1 MGKIPFFYLLL
12 IVFFTP
18 TLSSFSQGVEEPYF
32 YNLPVLF
39 AGLSSNQPSQGGS
52 CLLAVPEID
61 SVPAP
66 IIRNIH
72 IHGNTRTRTG
82 IIRRELL
89 FSVGDSLDAAL
100 LAETERNLRQLLF
113 LGQVDVRPL
122 QRQDGVDIQV
132 QVQDL
137 YARALSPQISGKPG
151 ELSYALVALD
161 YNFLGRAQVT
171 RLTLDHRAIE
181 GNSATLD
188 YQIPRLFDGPH
199 NLTTRLG
206 KGAEGHRVEG
216 SLSRPF
222 HTLSS
227 LSAYGLSLYS
237 REDITRLY
245 AKQLLA
251 ERYTDRLDG
260 GSLWYT
266 HSLGQSTKFRP
277 TFRLSISD
285 RRFTPSSP
293 FSYAPQDRR
302 RVLPSTGFT
311 VWRPRYEKARFI
323 RTLGPIE
330 DIQIG
335 SWLSTRWGFSHRDLG
350 SDRNFHFFSTQLSPR
365 FKPHP
370 VAYSFATLYLSG
382 RRDSSEFYHIFSLA
396 ELLTYVRLSSHGTLA
411 LRLRAD
417 ALHRPE
423 DASQLLLGLDNGLRG
438 YPPRRFDGSRRFL
451 GNLEYRPIFKTHPLY
466 ILAGAL
472 FAEGGAAW
480 TPSHTSPSLNLAVG
494 LGGRLGLPQVYDTPV
509 LRADL
514 AWGFRDRALQ
524 LSFGVGQFF

>member
-1 MGKIPFFYLLL
+1 MGRIPFPILLL
-12 IVFFTP
+12 IVFPISAIP
-18 TLSSFSQGVEEPYF
+18 TFSR
-32 YNLPVLF
+32 
-39 AGLSSNQPSQGGS
+39 
-52 CLLAVPEID
+52 AVAVD
-61 SVPAP
+61 STSTP

-72 IHGNTRTRTG
+72 IHGNTRTHTG
-82 IIRRELL
+82 IIRREFL
-89 FSVGDSLDAAL
+89 FSLGDTLDIAL
-100 LAETERNLRQLLF
+100 LAETERNLRRLLF
-113 LGQVDVRPL
+113 LGQVNIHP
-122 QRQDGVDIQV
+122 RQHRDGVDVQV

-151 ELSYALVALD
+151 ELSYSLVALD
-161 YNFLGRAQVT
+161 YNFLGRAQVA
-171 RLTLDHRAIE
+171 RLTLDHRAIQ

-188 YQIPRLFDGPH
+188 YQIPRLFDTLH

-206 KGAEGHRVEG
+206 WGEEIHQVEI

-227 LSAYGLSLYS
+227 PHSYGLSLYS
-237 REDITRLY
+237 QGDIQRLY
-245 AKQLLA
+245 ADQNLI
-251 ERYTDRLDG
+251 ERYSDRLDG
-260 GSLWYT
+260 GSFWYI
-266 HSLGQSTKFRP
+266 HSLGRSTKFRP
-277 TFRLSISD
+277 TFRLGISN
-285 RRFTPSSP
+285 RRFSPSVP
-293 FSYAPQDRR
+293 FTYAPQDRR

-311 VWRPRYEKARFI
+311 VWRPRYEKTRFI

-335 SWLSTRWGFSHRDLG
+335 SWLSTRWGLSLRTLG
-350 SDRNFHFFSTQLSPR
+350 SDRNFHFFSSQLSPR

-370 VAYSFATLYLSG
+370 SAYSFATLYLSG
-382 RRDSSEFYHIFSLA
+382 RHGPTGFYHIFSLA
-396 ELLTYVRLSSHGTLA
+396 ELLTYVRLSSLGTLV
-411 LRLRAD
+411 LRLRTD

-423 DASQLLLGLDNGLRG
+423 DSSQLLLGLDNGLRG

-472 FAEGGAAW
+472 FCEGGTVW
-480 TPSHTSPSLNLAVG
+480 TPPRTSPALHTAVG
-494 LGGRLGLPQVYDTPV
+494 LGCRVGLPQVYDTPV

-514 AWGFRDRALQ
+514 AWALSDRTLQ

>member
-1 MGKIPFFYLLL
+1 MGRIPFFLFLL
-12 IVFFTP
+12 IGFFTP
-18 TLSSFSQGVEEPYF
+18 TPPSFSRGVDSDH
-32 YNLPVLF
+32 LPSPV
-39 AGLSSNQPSQGGS
+39 
-52 CLLAVPEID
+52 
-61 SVPAP
+61 
-66 IIRNIH
+66 IRNIH

-82 IIRRELL
+82 IIRREFL
-89 FSVGDSLDAAL
+89 FSAGDSLDVAL
-100 LAETERNLRQLLF
+100 LAETERNLRRLLF
-113 LGQVDVRPL
+113 LGQVVVRPL
-122 QRQDGVDIQV
+122 QHQDGVDIHV

-161 YNFLGRAQVT
+161 YNFLGRAQVA

-181 GNSATLD
+181 GNGATLD
-188 YQIPRLFDGPH
+188 YQIPRLFNGNH

-206 KGAEGHRVEG
+206 WGEETHRAEWSISH
-216 SLSRPF
+216 PF

-227 LSAYGLSLYS
+227 PHSYGLSLYS
-237 REDITRLY
+237 QKDVQRLY
-245 AKQLLA
+245 SDQLLT
-251 ERYTDRLDG
+251 ERYADRLDG
-260 GSLWYT
+260 GNFWYT

-293 FSYAPQDRR
+293 FIYAPQDRR
-302 RVLPSTGFT
+302 RVLPSVGFT

-330 DIQIG
+330 DIQTG
-335 SWLSTRWGFSHRDLG
+335 SWLSTRWGLSLRNLG
-350 SDRNFHFFSTQLSPR
+350 SDRNFHFFSAQFSPR
-365 FKPHP
+365 LKPHP
-370 VAYSFATLYLSG
+370 AGYSFATLFLSG
-382 RRDSSEFYHIFSLA
+382 RRDPSGFYHIFSLA
-396 ELLTYVRLSSHGTLA
+396 EILTYIPLSSLGTLA

-423 DASQLLLGLDNGLRG
+423 DSSQLLLGLDNGLRG

-472 FAEGGAAW
+472 FAEGGAVW
-480 TPSHTSPSLNLAVG
+480 NPPHTSPALNLAIG
-494 LGGRLGLPQVYDTPV
+494 LGGRVGLPQVYDTPV

-514 AWGFRDRALQ
+514 AWGLRDRALQ